1 MAYLEEKIQEVHQ
14 ALCKEM
20 IKFGTKEELA
30 TIQGSFDKEVTNLKG
45 HVSDWKI
52 ILIIPF
58 SSSTTE

>member
-14 ALCKEM
+14 ALCKDM

-30 TIQGSFDKEVTNLKG
+30 TIQGNFNNEVTNLKG
-45 HVSDWKI
+45 HVSEWKI

-58 SSSTTE
+58 SLLTTE